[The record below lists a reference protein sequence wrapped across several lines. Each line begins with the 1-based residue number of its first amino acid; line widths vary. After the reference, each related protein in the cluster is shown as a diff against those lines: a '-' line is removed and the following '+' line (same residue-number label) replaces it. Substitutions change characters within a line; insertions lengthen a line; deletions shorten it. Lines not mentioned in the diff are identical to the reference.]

1 MKYWHRFHI
10 SLIQIGSLM
19 AQHKASLLLELFYF
33 LYHFSRISMLH
44 HHFLRHFIT
53 FQTPKLNAQLSPKSI
68 PPSQLFQL
76 LSHPRHR
83 ILHIHIIRPSN
94 LMIVPHQIRMRL
106 AQVHIQLTRG
116 HIRLAWRTVA
126 VICLLHTAGELAL
139 LTQESIIQVSG
150 AAFSAPANK
159 EVAQWLERARMRL
172 TALGGLPYPG
182 VQHRTFH
189 TAAGLLR
196 RTLFGKGSLHWVLV
210 QSLRSPSWRS
220 S

>member
-83 ILHIHIIRPSN
+83 ILHIFTIRPSD
-94 LMIVPHQIRMRL
+94 LMIVPHQIRMRI
-106 AQVHIQLTRG
+106 APVVIQHTRG
-116 HIRLAWRTVA
+116 HIRVAFKTVA
-126 VICLLHTAGELAL
+126 VLRLRHAAGKLAL
-139 LTQESIIQVSG
+139 LIQD
-150 AAFSAPANK
+150 
-159 EVAQWLERARMRL
+159 
-172 TALGGLPYPG
+172 
-182 VQHRTFH
+182 
-189 TAAGLLR
+189 
-196 RTLFGKGSLHWVLV
+196 LFKNYLVL
-210 QSLRSPSWRS
+210 PSWLP
-220 S
+220 